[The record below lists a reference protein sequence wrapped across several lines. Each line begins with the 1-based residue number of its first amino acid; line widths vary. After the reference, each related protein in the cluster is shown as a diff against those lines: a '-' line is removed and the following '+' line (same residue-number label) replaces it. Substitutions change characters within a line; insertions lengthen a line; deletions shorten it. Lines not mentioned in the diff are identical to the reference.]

1 LNALKREFIALAER
15 SKWSQS
21 EIARKLNMTRGG
33 VNGIVTGE
41 KIPGPRLVELFRV
54 KLAADRPELPA
65 SHPPPLAG
73 SARESDQPEMLEAMD
88 RLREI
93 QANAPKE
100 FKTLQEMIV
109 IMHEGVKASARRKA
123 SLGLPADLGERVER
137 ARAGR
142 RKKDPDH
149 PHRAPG

>member
-1 LNALKREFIALAER
+1 MNALKREFIALAER

-54 KLAADRPELPA
+54 KLAADRPELPP
-65 SHPPPLAG
+65 SYPPHLAE
-73 SARESDQPEMLEAMD
+73 SAREPDEPEMLEAVN

-93 QANAPKE
+93 LANAPKK
-100 FKTLQEMIV
+100 FKALQDIIL
-109 IMHEGVKASARRKA
+109 IMHEGAKAPAKRKT
-123 SLGLPADLGERVER
+123 SLGLPADLGERAER
-137 ARAGR
+137 ARAAR
-142 RKKDPDH
+142 RKKGPDH